1 MDRIGFVGTGTITEA
16 VVSGLCTLA
25 EPPARITVSPR
36 NASRAESL
44 SQRFAQV
51 TVAPDNQAVLDAS
64 DVVCIAVGPGIANDV
79 LKALNFREDHIVVSF
94 VSTISIAGI
103 RELIAPA
110 RHVCRMVPLPPVADH
125 LGPITLY
132 PPDKK
137 IAALFGGIGTMTEI
151 DTEEQ
156 LYALWT
162 VTAMMAPY
170 FGFLQQMSAWLE
182 ARNIEPQL
190 AQRYV
195 GSMLHA
201 LSVTGKQ
208 VGDGGFEQ
216 LIVEHS
222 TPRGLNEQAL
232 RELNGAGWD
241 ALVCKALDLI
251 EDRLNGR
258 ANFESR
264 LRQSPSPAPSRT
276 KAIRNE

>member
-1 MDRIGFVGTGTITEA
+1 MGCIGFVGTGTITQA

-36 NASRAESL
+36 NAARAESL
-44 SQRFAQV
+44 SGRFRQV
-51 TVAPDNQAVLDAS
+51 TVAPDNQSVVDAS
-64 DVVCIAVGPGIANDV
+64 DVVCIAVRPEIANDV
-79 LKALNFREDHIVVSF
+79 LEALDFREDQIVVSF
-94 VSTISIAGI
+94 VATISIAGM
-103 RELIAPA
+103 RDLIAPA
-110 RHVCRMVPLPPVADH
+110 RRVCRMVPLPPVADH
-125 LGPITLY
+125 LGPIALY
-132 PPDKK
+132 PPDKR
-137 IAALFGGIGTMTEI
+137 IATLFGGIGTVTEV

-156 LYALWT
+156 LHALWT

-182 ARNIEPQL
+182 ARNIEPQR
-190 AQRYV
+190 ARRYV

-208 VGDGGFEQ
+208 VGDGGFDQ
-216 LIVEHS
+216 LFVEHP

-241 ALVCKALDLI
+241 TLVSKALDLI

-258 ANFESR
+258 ADFESR
-264 LRQSPSPAPSRT
+264 LQ
-276 KAIRNE
+276 

>member
-1 MDRIGFVGTGTITEA
+1 MGCIGFVGTGAITEA

-36 NASRAESL
+36 NAARAESL
-44 SQRFAQV
+44 SGRFRQV
-51 TVAPDNQAVLDAS
+51 TVAPDNQSVVDAS
-64 DVVCIAVGPGIANDV
+64 DVVCIAVRPGIATDV
-79 LKALNFREDHIVVSF
+79 LEALDFREDQIVVSF
-94 VSTISIAGI
+94 VATISLAGM
-103 RELIAPA
+103 RNLIAPA
-110 RHVCRMVPLPPVADH
+110 RRVCRMVPLPPVADH
-125 LGPITLY
+125 LGPIALC
-132 PPDKK
+132 PPDKR
-137 IAALFGGIGTMTEI
+137 IATLFGGIGTVTEI

-156 LYALWT
+156 LHALWT

-170 FGFLQQMSAWLE
+170 FGFLRQMSAWLE
-182 ARNIEPQL
+182 ARNVEPQP
-190 AQRYV
+190 ARRYV

-241 ALVCKALDLI
+241 TLVSKALDLI

-258 ANFESR
+258 ADFESR
-264 LRQSPSPAPSRT
+264 MQ
-276 KAIRNE
+276 